1 MPNRIT
7 GLATG
12 IDIDELVKSE
22 LSGYK
27 SKITKQQQSK
37 DILSIQQEMY
47 RDVINQG
54 SDFYDKHLDVLKTGN
69 NVMSSSAY
77 ATTVFTSSN
86 ENAVTAK
93 AVSGSAIKDNYKV
106 KVNKLAQP
114 ASAVIKMSDLERA
127 ADNKI
132 SVKVGDEGDE
142 GVTIDLSSIV
152 NSGKTDS
159 QKYSDLVSALNNNLS
174 SLGLKAVYSEVSEG
188 VILKSEKT
196 GEAQSFTIK
205 DSANNV
211 NIEAKGVNCNY
222 TISSSTGTKTFY
234 SAENSVT
241 HDGINFT
248 FTSETTEEVMISG
261 KTDVSSTVDRIKDF
275 FNDYN
280 AMITGFQTTLREKH
294 DRNYA
299 PLTDEQKSEMKES
312 EITKWEEKVKQ
323 GQLHNDSLISS
334 FVNDLRSAITANTAE
349 LRKIGIT
356 TRNEYGVKAGTV
368 EIDEEKLKKALEED
382 PEAVMK
388 LFTAP
393 EETKVNAE
401 GKTEKVPGTGG
412 VFTRIKNTIYDNTKS
427 STKSALIKKAG
438 TATNNSNSTITKK
451 INSYAKTISEMQTIL
466 KRKEQK
472 LYSKYA
478 TLETAMNR
486 YNNQLANLQ
495 SYFA

>member
-114 ASAVIKMSDLERA
+114 ASAVIKMSDLEGA

-132 SVKVGDEGDE
+132 SVKVGDKE
-142 GVTIDLSSIV
+142 VTIDLSSIV

-159 QKYSDLVSALNNNLS
+159 QKNSDLVSALNNNLS
-174 SLGLKAVYSEVSEG
+174 SLGLKAVYSEVSGG

-196 GEAQSFTIK
+196 GKDQSFTIK

-211 NIEAKGVNCNY
+211 NIKADGVDCEY
-222 TISSSTGTKTFY
+222 TISSSTSGGEKTFT

-241 HDGINFT
+241 LDGINFT
-248 FTSETTEEVMISG
+248 FTSETTEAVMISG